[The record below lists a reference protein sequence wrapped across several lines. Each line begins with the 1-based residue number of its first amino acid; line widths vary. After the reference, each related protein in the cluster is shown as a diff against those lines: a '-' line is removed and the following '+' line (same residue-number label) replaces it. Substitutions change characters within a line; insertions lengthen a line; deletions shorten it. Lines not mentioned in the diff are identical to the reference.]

1 MELELGEH
9 RLAVQ
14 CTLELVKEV
23 VDEIRALL
31 AVVGLAEQV
40 AHQEDLVAGRGDLG
54 DEDDVLRRIH
64 RLVFAGVPRM
74 HGVAHL
80 VDEGEHA
87 VEVILVVEQHVGVGP
102 AVAGAVGAAAL
113 AGVLIHVEPAVA
125 KGLLKHVCI
134 VLAEH
139 RECFE
144 RSLLGLFKGD
154 FNVRVRD
161 DRGVDIVHV
170 QLVNA

>member
-1 MELELGEH
+1 
-9 RLAVQ
+9 
-14 CTLELVKEV
+14 
-23 VDEIRALL
+23 
-31 AVVGLAEQV
+31 
-40 AHQEDLVAGRGDLG
+40 
-54 DEDDVLRRIH
+54 
-64 RLVFAGVPRM
+64 M

-125 KGLLKHVCI
+125 KGLLKHVRI

-144 RSLLGLFKGD
+144 RGLLGLFKGN

-161 DRGVDIVHV
+161 DWGVDIVHV

>member
-14 CTLELVKEV
+14 CTLELVEEV

-80 VDEGEHA
+80 VDEGKHA

-102 AVAGAVGAAAL
+102 AVAGAVGAAAF

-125 KGLLKHVCI
+125 KGLLKHVRI

-144 RSLLGLFKGD
+144 RGLLGLFKGD
-154 FNVRVRD
+154 LNIRVRD

>member
-1 MELELGEH
+1 
-9 RLAVQ
+9 
-14 CTLELVKEV
+14 
-23 VDEIRALL
+23 
-31 AVVGLAEQV
+31 
-40 AHQEDLVAGRGDLG
+40 
-54 DEDDVLRRIH
+54 
-64 RLVFAGVPRM
+64 M

-113 AGVLIHVEPAVA
+113 AGVLIHVKPAVA
-125 KGLLKHVCI
+125 KCLFEHVRI
-134 VLAEH
+134 VFAEH

-144 RSLLGLFKGD
+144 RGLLGLFKGD
-154 FNVRVRD
+154 LNVRVRD

>member
-1 MELELGEH
+1 MQVEATSATKMTYS
-9 RLAVQ
+9 AVF
-14 CTLELVKEV
+14 TGWYL
-23 VDEIRALL
+23 
-31 AVVGLAEQV
+31 
-40 AHQEDLVAGRGDLG
+40 QEC
-54 DEDDVLRRIH
+54 H
-64 RLVFAGVPRM
+64 
-74 HGVAHL
+74 
-80 VDEGEHA
+80 
-87 VEVILVVEQHVGVGP
+87 
-102 AVAGAVGAAAL
+102 VAGAVGAAAL